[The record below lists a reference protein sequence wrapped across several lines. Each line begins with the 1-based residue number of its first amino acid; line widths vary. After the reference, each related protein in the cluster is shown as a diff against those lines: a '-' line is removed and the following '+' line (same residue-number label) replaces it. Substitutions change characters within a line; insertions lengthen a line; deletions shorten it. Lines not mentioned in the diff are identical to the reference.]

1 MCLCAIGRR
10 YRPALAHH
18 SSLRSAKQSSR
29 GFAWPARS
37 GPRLTAG
44 FRGATA
50 ARLRFQEVRN
60 IPELVSDRGAVDP
73 PERAAHVQS
82 PFVLQDFHAAPADG
96 GIDMFIDPRPWD
108 WRHLRQ
114 IDKPTNAAHTVTPSP
129 FH

>member
-1 MCLCAIGRR
+1 MCLSAIGRR

-44 FRGATA
+44 FRGVTA

-60 IPELVSDRGAVDP
+60 IPEFVSDRGSVDP
-73 PERAAHVQS
+73 PERATDAQAS
-82 PFVLQDFHAAPADG
+82 FVLQHFHAAPADG
-96 GIDMFIDPRPWD
+96 GVYMLIDPRPRD
-108 WRHLRQ
+108 G
-114 IDKPTNAAHTVTPSP
+114 
-129 FH
+129 